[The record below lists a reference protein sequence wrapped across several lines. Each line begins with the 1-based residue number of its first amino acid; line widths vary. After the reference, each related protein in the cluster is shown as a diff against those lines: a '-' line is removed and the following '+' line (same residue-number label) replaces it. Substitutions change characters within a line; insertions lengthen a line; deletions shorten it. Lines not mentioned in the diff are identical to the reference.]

1 MKSHMQRHVNEGHD
15 VTTAED
21 MVVALNSFGVVRG
34 YYAAVLILQ
43 PASSYSVD
51 RPGVTTYMN
60 FAYELEGVFVGKE

>member
-1 MKSHMQRHVNEGHD
+1 
-15 VTTAED
+15 